1 MNDLKLIEML
11 KDKARVVRRDI
22 VEMIYQAGSGHPGGS
37 LSAADI
43 ATVLYFSQL
52 KHDPRNP
59 DWPERDR
66 FILSKGHCAPLLYA
80 VLAESGYFPEKE
92 LKSLRKIGGRLQGH
106 PDMRKTPGVDA
117 SSGSLG
123 QGLSVAN
130 GMAVGCKMDQL
141 DCTVYVLLGDGEV
154 EEGQIWEAA
163 MFASHFK
170 LDNIIAFVDYN
181 KLQVDGE
188 TKRIMN
194 LEPLSAKWKAF
205 GWHVREI
212 NGHSMSEILDSI
224 DTAKSVK
231 RMPSVVIA
239 HTVKGKGV
247 SFMENKPEWHGKAP
261 NHEQYLQALSEL

>member
-1 MNDLKLIEML
+1 
-11 KDKARVVRRDI
+11 
-22 VEMIYQAGSGHPGGS
+22 
-37 LSAADI
+37 
-43 ATVLYFSQL
+43 
-52 KHDPRNP
+52 
-59 DWPERDR
+59 
-66 FILSKGHCAPLLYA
+66 
-80 VLAESGYFPEKE
+80 
-92 LKSLRKIGGRLQGH
+92 
-106 PDMRKTPGVDA
+106 
-117 SSGSLG
+117 
-123 QGLSVAN
+123 
-130 GMAVGCKMDQL
+130 MAVGCKMDQL